1 MLLPAFT
8 GSGASVLE
16 MPRTG
21 SEATV
26 VVSSAPATGPVSV
39 LVMLYVVLWITVP
52 FARGEFTLTT
62 RVTLPDAPAFSVPA
76 LQLTTPPARMPGAE
90 ADTKVVFAGMVSLM
104 TTFVAL
110 ALPVFVYD
118 SV

>member
-62 RVTLPDAPAFSVPA
+62 RLTVPEPPAASAPM
-76 LQLTTPPARMPGAE
+76 LQVTTPAARPPGAE
-90 ADTKVVFAGMVSLM
+90 ADTKLVLAGIVSLI
-104 TTFVAL
+104 TTFDASAV
-110 ALPVFVYD
+110 PVFEYD
-118 SV
+118 RV